1 MPELDHHPE
10 PVSLHDCAVCED
22 RGIEVESR
30 EYCQA
35 CYRGKRRKN
44 TDAFAEKLRGLP
56 FTDAL
61 WIVAHANIKTE
72 HAIAAAELALL
83 KSKLL
88 QAERE
93 LAEVRKDAWKPIDT
107 APKDGTEVFL
117 WLPSPYNRI
126 EKARWFDLWENWQL
140 DDFPDDGDEYCGI
153 GNALPSHWMPLP
165 APPAASVAQ
174 ENKEQGNG

>member
-10 PVSLHDCAVCED
+10 PVSLHDCAVCHA

-30 EYCQA
+30 EYCQV

-44 TDAFAEKLRGLP
+44 VDSFADKLRGLP

-61 WIVAHANIKTE
+61 WIAAHANIKTE
-72 HAIAAAELALL
+72 HAIAAAEMALL

-93 LAEVRKDAWKPIDT
+93 LAEAREDAQRYRWLTEDHADASTRERCRELLARMPIMSYSSASTDI
-107 APKDGTEVFL
+107 D
-117 WLPSPYNRI
+117 
-126 EKARWFDLWENWQL
+126 
-140 DDFPDDGDEYCGI
+140 
-153 GNALPSHWMPLP
+153 
-165 APPAASVAQ
+165 AAILAA
-174 ENKEQGNG
+174 KEQA